1 MIFSKRDLIFIFT
14 TSALMS
20 LGFTAYFTFHYDY
33 FSYFVAL
40 LNIIFLIKF
49 YNNIIIF
56 ILFGFILFYTIT
68 FYQYFVN
75 SLYISYWD
83 DFQNINVVKRV
94 LLSHSLFI
102 FTLGNLTSTK
112 KAVFNFNFRENF
124 RSNKILFYGFFI
136 ICILLLIFGI
146 QGQSLLNGSS
156 YANQEFTSKS
166 TLHEYFILFYL
177 FLILF
182 SSQNKF
188 EKIVIKVLFI
198 IYVLKT
204 LIYGGRV
211 EVLEIFLLWFLLF
224 FLNKIKLQ
232 TVLFFVL
239 IGLYGSNVVSNIRS
253 NPIQFLSGNDLGYYF
268 DPLFLFDHKSKYD
281 IISSNEGDVIQSSAR
296 ILGLIDNE
304 HLSFSQ
310 RIISSVLYF
319 ISPVVP
325 ASFMPSYSNLST
337 YKQDIYRSGG
347 GGLISIYFYAWY
359 WYFGPVIIAIF
370 LAFFINKFFLSSS
383 LYYYIY
389 GVAIFT
395 TFPRWFAYNP
405 IMLVKFCLYA
415 VIILFVLNKF
425 FVIKKSTFQAQRIT

>member
-1 MIFSKRDLIFIFT
+1 MIFTKKDLIFIFI
-14 TSALMS
+14 TSALMT
-20 LGFTAYFTFHYDY
+20 LGFTAYFTSFYDY
-33 FSYFVAL
+33 FSYFVVF
-40 LNIIFLIKF
+40 LNVIFLVKF
-49 YNNIIIF
+49 YNNIIVF
-56 ILFGFILFYTIT
+56 ILFGFIFLYTIT

-83 DFQNINVVKRV
+83 DFQNIKVVKRV
-94 LLSHSLFI
+94 LFSHSLFI
-102 FTLGNLTSTK
+102 FTLGNLITSK
-112 KAVFNFNFRENF
+112 KVVFKINFREKF
-124 RSNKILFYGFFI
+124 RSNKILFFGFFI

-146 QGQSLLNGSS
+146 QGQSLLSGAS

-166 TLHEYFILFYL
+166 SLHEYFILFYL
-177 FLILF
+177 YLILF

-188 EKIVIKVLFI
+188 EQIAIKILFV

-224 FLNKIKLQ
+224 FLNKIKLR
-232 TVLFFVL
+232 TVIFFVL

-268 DPLFLFDHKSKYD
+268 DPLFLFEHKSKYD

-304 HLSFSQ
+304 HLTFSQ
-310 RIISSVLYF
+310 RIISSVLYL

-337 YKQDIYRSGG
+337 YKQEMYRSGG

-359 WYFGPVIIAIF
+359 WYFGPIIVAFF

-383 LYYYIY
+383 LYSYIY

-405 IMLVKFCLYA
+405 IMLVKFCFYA
-415 VIILFVLNKF
+415 VIILYVLSIF
-425 FVIKKSTFQAQRIT
+425 FNIQKSTFRAQRIN